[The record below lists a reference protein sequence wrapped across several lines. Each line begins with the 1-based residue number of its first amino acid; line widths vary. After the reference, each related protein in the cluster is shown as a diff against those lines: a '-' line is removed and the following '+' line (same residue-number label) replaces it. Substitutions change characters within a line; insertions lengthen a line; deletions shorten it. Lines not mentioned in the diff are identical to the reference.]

1 MLYNPFSLDGKT
13 ILVTGASSG
22 IGRATAIEC
31 AKMGA
36 NVVITARNEERLAE
50 TSFLMGGGKSQVIT
64 ADITV
69 DDELNDLITQ
79 LPDLDGAVLC
89 AGRGLTMP
97 LKMAKRDKMDMVF
110 NTNFFAQTELT
121 RLLFKDKKLKKGSSL
136 VLISSVGGNYRFEV
150 GNGVYGASKAAL
162 NSYMKYAA
170 KEFSPRLIRVNSIC
184 PGMVET
190 PLIHHGTLTEDQLE
204 KDKQQCPLGRYGKPE
219 EIAYAAIYL
228 LSDAASWI
236 TGTSLVIDGGM
247 TSNK

>member
-1 MLYNPFSLDGKT
+1 MSYNPFSLEGKT

-22 IGRATAIEC
+22 IGRAIAIEC
-31 AKMGA
+31 SRMGA
-36 NVVITARNEERLAE
+36 SVVLTARNEARLAE
-50 TSFLMGGGKSQVIT
+50 TASQMGGKNQVLT

-69 DDELNDLITQ
+69 DDELKSLIAQ
-79 LPDLDGAVLC
+79 LPELDGAVLC
-89 AGRGLTMP
+89 AGRGLTVP
-97 LKMAKRDKMDMVF
+97 IKMASRSKMDTVF

-121 RLLFKDKKLKKGSSL
+121 RLLYKEKKLKKGGSL
-136 VLISSVGGNYRFEV
+136 VLISSVGGNFRFEV

-204 KDKQQCPLGRYGKPE
+204 KDMQKCPLGRYGKPE